1 MLSLASVALFSQL
14 TLQQPQEDKPRNPDG
29 CSFEQVEFTTDFA
42 AGRLHHCEREQEG
55 QFKLYLKPEKEDIN
69 PSPWYAFAVENLAN
83 ESKTF
88 TITLF
93 ADKGISRYKPKRSSI
108 GEDMWHPVPF
118 SEGDG
123 WLKFKVTLPAQE
135 KEIIA
140 GQEII
145 DNVHYIE
152 WLSSLIKEPEHSK
165 VISLGV
171 SSEGRNLAALEHT
184 VPSSDKWL
192 ILIGRQHPPEVT
204 GAIALL
210 HFGEILFSDEKYV
223 SEFRKQYN
231 ILLVPNMNPDGVYHG
246 NWRLTAAG
254 VDMNRDWKNQTLP
267 ETQALAKYLTKLTKG
282 GGKIEFAID
291 FHSTHRNVFYTM
303 PKGYE
308 PSSGVPLRNP
318 QRVYSWIEEI
328 AEMVDSVELDYQ
340 PGAHPDSGV
349 FKQFIT
355 DKFAAHAV
363 TYEVSDSEER
373 DNIKRVAEAAL
384 ISLINRLD

>member
-1 MLSLASVALFSQL
+1 M
-14 TLQQPQEDKPRNPDG
+14 
-29 CSFEQVEFTTDFA
+29 
-42 AGRLHHCEREQEG
+42 
-55 QFKLYLKPEKEDIN
+55 
-69 PSPWYAFAVENLAN
+69 
-83 ESKTF
+83 
-88 TITLF
+88 
-93 ADKGISRYKPKRSSI
+93 
-108 GEDMWHPVPF
+108 
-118 SEGDG
+118 
-123 WLKFKVTLPAQE
+123 
-135 KEIIA
+135 
-140 GQEII
+140 
-145 DNVHYIE
+145 
-152 WLSSLIKEPEHSK
+152 
-165 VISLGV
+165 
-171 SSEGRNLAALEHT
+171 AALEHT
-184 VPSSDKWL
+184 VTSSNKWL

-210 HFGEILFSDEKYV
+210 HFGELLFSDEKYV
-223 SEFRKQYN
+223 SDFRKQYN

-318 QRVYSWIEEI
+318 QRVYNWIEEI
-328 AEMVDSVELDYQ
+328 AEMVDSVELEYQ